1 MRSIP
6 LAMLMLASTLAH
18 SAERDLQFTTIFGD
32 SRIIAIRNTGD
43 TPMPLDGWRLCTQ
56 NSTSGPMMSDPGTLD
71 GVTIPAHSSIII
83 RYNNDALPTRPT
95 HFNASDFVD
104 IAPFELDAYAISLYF
119 PDASGEVDFNN
130 PDQMADHIQW
140 KRNLI
145 SNDFGTLCSP
155 VAQDAGLWADASEWI
170 YVRVHMYLIELRDQN
185 PGEPDSPDVYS
196 VSLDCRGDL
205 SDDGILDFFDI
216 SAFIS
221 YFAAQH
227 PLADFS
233 NDGIWDFFD
242 VSLFLSAYS
251 EGQCPNF
258 GF

>member
-6 LAMLMLASTLAH
+6 LATLMLASTLAH